1 MINSYQLWYEI
12 GRKIQPREIVDRVYP
27 QNNFAQTHLGCRNGW
42 DIYQCFLKNKM
53 GDLKYGFCN
62 KSLRKDETLTS
73 WTQVEHFFNIFI
85 IKIRFS
91 LSNVLIKGESNFD
104 VLIKCS
110 TCVQLVRVSSFQNDL
125 FQNPYF
131 RLSEISEKN
140 WNT

>member
-73 WTQVEHFFNIFI
+73 WTQVEHFINTS
-85 IKIRFS
+85 KLDS
-91 LSNVLIKGESNFD
+91 PLIKTLEREN
-104 VLIKCS
+104 LILMKQMSKKCS
-110 TCVQLVRVSSFQNDL
+110 TYVQLVFNWTKLHTYWNYLLQN
-125 FQNPYF
+125 
-131 RLSEISEKN
+131 
-140 WNT
+140 